1 MRETPRRRETDGVDD
16 IAQSEPDGL
25 EEKEWS

>member
-1 MRETPRRRETDGVDD
+1 MSETSRRLETDSLDD

-25 EEKEWS
+25 EEKEWA